1 MTSVGNVFDNNVE
14 KLKKQ
19 PYVIFLLCKK
29 KSIILI
35 HSVIDLYKKNI
46 RMNLILMTFT
56 ENQYKKKTLLQKHYE
71 RRILTKT
78 K

>member
-1 MTSVGNVFDNNVE
+1 MTSVTNVFDNNAK

-19 PYVIFLLCKK
+19 PYAIFLLCKK

-46 RMNLILMTFT
+46 RMNLVLMTFLKI
-56 ENQYKKKTLLQKHYE
+56 QYKRKNTLQKQYK
-71 RRILTKT
+71 RRILTKI